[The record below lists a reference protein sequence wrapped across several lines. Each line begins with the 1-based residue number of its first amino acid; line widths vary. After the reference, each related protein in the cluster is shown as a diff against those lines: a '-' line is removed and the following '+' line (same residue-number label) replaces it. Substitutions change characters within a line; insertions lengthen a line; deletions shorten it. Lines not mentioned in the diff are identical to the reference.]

1 MAMNSSYRPETVNL
15 TQKVHYFDLCDLD
28 LCQTTLRLVPG
39 RYFYQLPYT
48 QLKITLIRHREQ
60 GQKCVTAIQPAS
72 QPAGRLQS

>member
-28 LCQTTLRLVPG
+28 LCRTTLRLVPG
-39 RYFYQLPYT
+39 RYFYQLPNT
-48 QLKITLIRHREQ
+48 QLKVTLIGHREQ
-60 GQKCVTAIQPAS
+60 GRKCGTAS